1 MANPY
6 VGEIRMAGFNF
17 APVGWAFC
25 NGQLLPISQNT
36 ALFSLLGTF
45 FGGDG
50 RTTFALP
57 NLQGRVAI
65 NAGQGT
71 GLSPYNLGDTR
82 GADMVT
88 LILSQLAGHSHG
100 ALGFGRAGDN
110 KSPAGADW
118 ARPAIDTPYGTSS
131 PSGAMS
137 AAATSATGG
146 GQPHENRQPYLVLNY
161 VIALQGIF
169 PSRS

>member
-1 MANPY
+1 MAEPFL
-6 VGEIRMAGFNF
+6 GEISPVAFNF
-17 APVGWAFC
+17 APQGWALC
-25 NGQLLPISQNT
+25 NGQLLPINQNQ
-36 ALFSLLGTF
+36 ALFSLLGTS

-71 GLSPYNLGDTR
+71 GLSPYNLGDTG

-88 LILSQLAGHSHG
+88 LILSQLAEHSHG

-118 ARPAIDTPYGTSS
+118 ARPVSDTPYGTSL
-131 PSGAMS
+131 PAGAMS